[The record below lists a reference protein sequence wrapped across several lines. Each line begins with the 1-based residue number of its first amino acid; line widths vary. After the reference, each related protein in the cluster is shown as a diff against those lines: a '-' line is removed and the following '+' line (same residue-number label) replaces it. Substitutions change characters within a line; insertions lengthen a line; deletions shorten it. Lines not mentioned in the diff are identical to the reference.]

1 MATCPLCQSRKGK
14 RVCPAKRAT
23 ICPVC
28 CGEKRMIEIE
38 CPADCSWL
46 GPGVENELRR
56 EAVGYVHKQ
65 EPRKASRWVNAIRR
79 YGYLFE
85 IIERAVAGSPIPSLQ
100 DEELLAALGA
110 ARRTFESE
118 GKGILYDD
126 TPEGP
131 TLQALTREIVQS
143 VRGFLKRIEEER
155 AKLGAGAQLPVLRP
169 DDIVECLAVLEDRC
183 AYHIERKAEAGSLVE
198 HLRRVHPKRPKG
210 SPAEEPEPPR
220 IVIG

>member
-1 MATCPLCQSRKGK
+1 MAACPLCQSRKGK
-14 RVCPAKRAT
+14 RACPAKGAA

-46 GPGVENELRR
+46 GAGVENELRR

-65 EPRKASRWVNAIRR
+65 EPRKASRWVSAIRR

-85 IIERAVAGSPIPSLQ
+85 IIERAIANSPIPSLQ
-100 DEELLAALGA
+100 DAELLAALGA

-118 GKGILYDD
+118 AKGILYDD
-126 TPEGP
+126 MPESP
-131 TLQALTREIVQS
+131 TLQALTREIVQG
-143 VRGFLKRIEEER
+143 VRGFLKRLDEER
-155 AKLGAGAQLPVLRP
+155 AKLGAGAQLPVVRP
-169 DDIVECLAVLEDRC
+169 EDIVECLAVLEDRC
-183 AYHIERKAEAGSLVE
+183 SYHIERKTEAGPLVE
-198 HLRRVHPKRPKG
+198 HLRRVHPKAPKG
-210 SPAEEPEPPR
+210 ATAQDPAPPR